1 MSMIFEDET
10 AETEAERTRDF
21 SGISS
26 QDPQAE
32 SERAFEIEVGQQAA
46 GMRIDSYLTE
56 EIEDAARSYIQRLIE
71 EGRIAVQGRPKTAKN
86 YKLRA
91 GDRIF
96 VRIPPPKKLDVA
108 AEDIPLVMLAA
119 ALGVLDSLGLLLSSK
134 KRSKA
139 DAADVRIKWPND
151 ILFRQKKLCGILAEL
166 VKNGTRTM
174 TVIGIGMNVNAA
186 EVSDAWMQRATSLF
200 IETRAVTDVNELG
213 ACIAEHVHERVNM
226 LKQGEKDRILRDYIN
241 NCSTLNQEITIHG
254 TDGSKVKAFAEGID
268 EHGRLIAAFPNGET
282 KTVDAADVSVRTAE
296 RMPE

>member
-1 MSMIFEDET
+1 MK
-10 AETEAERTRDF
+10 
-21 SGISS
+21 SS
-26 QDPQAE
+26 L
-32 SERAFEIEVGQQAA
+32 RYV
-46 GMRIDSYLTE
+46 
-56 EIEDAARSYIQRLIE
+56 
-71 EGRIAVQGRPKTAKN
+71 RPKTVQMMKN
-86 YKLRA
+86 DKNGRTGSVNCLKMHSIRKAETVHETDSTNAELKRRA
-91 GDRIF
+91 ANGVLKDGTVLIAERQTRGRGRRGRKWENTSGALLMSIACDAED
-96 VRIPPPKKLDVA
+96 IA
-108 AEDIPLVMLAA
+108 AEDIPLVTLAA

-166 VKNGTRTM
+166 VKNG
-174 TVIGIGMNVNAA
+174 NAA

-213 ACIAEHVHERVNM
+213 VCIAEHVHERVNM
-226 LKQGEKDRILRDYIN
+226 LKQGERDLILRDYIN

-282 KTVDAADVSVRTAE
+282 KTVDAADVTVRTAE
-296 RMPE
+296 RIPE

>member
-1 MSMIFEDET
+1 MKNDKNGRTGSVNCLKMHSIRK
-10 AETEAERTRDF
+10 AETVHETDSTNAELKRRAANGVLKDGTVLIAERQTRGRGRRGRKWENT
-21 SGISS
+21 SGALLMSIAC
-26 QDPQAE
+26 DAE
-32 SERAFEIEVGQQAA
+32 DI
-46 GMRIDSYLTE
+46 
-56 EIEDAARSYIQRLIE
+56 
-71 EGRIAVQGRPKTAKN
+71 
-86 YKLRA
+86 
-91 GDRIF
+91 
-96 VRIPPPKKLDVA
+96 A
-108 AEDIPLVMLAA
+108 AEDIPLVTLAA

-213 ACIAEHVHERVNM
+213 VCIAEHVHERVNM
-226 LKQGEKDRILRDYIN
+226 LKQGERDLILRDYIN

-282 KTVDAADVSVRTAE
+282 KTVDAADVTVRTAE
-296 RMPE
+296 RIPE

>member
-1 MSMIFEDET
+1 MNDKNELTGSVNCLKMHSIRK
-10 AETEAERTRDF
+10 AETVHETDSTNAELKRRAANGVLKDGTVLIAERQTRGRGGQGKAYRRHKGRGRRGRKWENT
-21 SGISS
+21 SGALLMSIAC
-26 QDPQAE
+26 DAE
-32 SERAFEIEVGQQAA
+32 DI
-46 GMRIDSYLTE
+46 
-56 EIEDAARSYIQRLIE
+56 
-71 EGRIAVQGRPKTAKN
+71 
-86 YKLRA
+86 
-91 GDRIF
+91 
-96 VRIPPPKKLDVA
+96 A
-108 AEDIPLVMLAA
+108 AEDIPLVTLAA

-296 RMPE
+296 RIPE

>member
-1 MSMIFEDET
+1 MK
-10 AETEAERTRDF
+10 
-21 SGISS
+21 SS
-26 QDPQAE
+26 F
-32 SERAFEIEVGQQAA
+32 RYV
-46 GMRIDSYLTE
+46 
-56 EIEDAARSYIQRLIE
+56 
-71 EGRIAVQGRPKTAKN
+71 RPKTVQMMKN
-86 YKLRA
+86 DKNGRTGSVNCFKMHSIRKAETVHETDSTNAELKRRA
-91 GDRIF
+91 ANGVLKDGTVLIAERQTRGRGRRGRKWENTSGALLMSIACDAED
-96 VRIPPPKKLDVA
+96 IA
-108 AEDIPLVMLAA
+108 AEDIPLVTLAA

-213 ACIAEHVHERVNM
+213 VCIAEHVHERVNM

-254 TDGSKVKAFAEGID
+254 TDGSKVKAFADGID

>member
-91 GDRIF
+91 GRPDFR
-96 VRIPPPKKLDVA
+96 P
-108 AEDIPLVMLAA
+108 
-119 ALGVLDSLGLLLSSK
+119 DSSSEK
-134 KRSKA
+134 TG
-139 DAADVRIKWPND
+139 
-151 ILFRQKKLCGILAEL
+151 CG
-166 VKNGTRTM
+166 G
-174 TVIGIGMNVNAA
+174 GGY
-186 EVSDAWMQRATSLF
+186 SS
-200 IETRAVTDVNELG
+200 G
-213 ACIAEHVHERVNM
+213 H
-226 LKQGEKDRILRDYIN
+226 
-241 NCSTLNQEITIHG
+241 
-254 TDGSKVKAFAEGID
+254 
-268 EHGRLIAAFPNGET
+268 RL
-282 KTVDAADVSVRTAE
+282 
-296 RMPE
+296 

>member
-1 MSMIFEDET
+1 MK
-10 AETEAERTRDF
+10 
-21 SGISS
+21 SS
-26 QDPQAE
+26 F
-32 SERAFEIEVGQQAA
+32 RYV
-46 GMRIDSYLTE
+46 
-56 EIEDAARSYIQRLIE
+56 
-71 EGRIAVQGRPKTAKN
+71 RPKTVQMMKN
-86 YKLRA
+86 DKNGLTGSVNCFKMHSIRKAETVHETDSTNAELKRRA
-91 GDRIF
+91 ANGVLKDGTVLIAERQTRGRGRRGRKWENTSGALLMSIACDAED
-96 VRIPPPKKLDVA
+96 IA
-108 AEDIPLVMLAA
+108 AEDIPLVTLAA

-226 LKQGEKDRILRDYIN
+226 LKQGEKDLILRDYMN
-241 NCSTLNQEITIHG
+241 NCSTLNKEITIHG

>member
-108 AEDIPLVMLAA
+108 AERAI
-119 ALGVLDSLGLLLSSK
+119 S
-134 KRSKA
+134 RS
-139 DAADVRIKWPND
+139 P
-151 ILFRQKKLCGILAEL
+151 
-166 VKNGTRTM
+166 
-174 TVIGIGMNVNAA
+174 
-186 EVSDAWMQRATSLF
+186 SP
-200 IETRAVTDVNELG
+200 
-213 ACIAEHVHERVNM
+213 
-226 LKQGEKDRILRDYIN
+226 
-241 NCSTLNQEITIHG
+241 
-254 TDGSKVKAFAEGID
+254 
-268 EHGRLIAAFPNGET
+268 RL
-282 KTVDAADVSVRTAE
+282 
-296 RMPE
+296 

>member
-91 GDRIF
+91 GGFLLRKNWMWRRRIF
-96 VRIPPPKKLDVA
+96 LWT
-108 AEDIPLVMLAA
+108 
-119 ALGVLDSLGLLLSSK
+119 SSM
-134 KRSKA
+134 
-139 DAADVRIKWPND
+139 
-151 ILFRQKKLCGILAEL
+151 
-166 VKNGTRTM
+166 RT
-174 TVIGIGMNVNAA
+174 II
-186 EVSDAWMQRATSLF
+186 
-200 IETRAVTDVNELG
+200 
-213 ACIAEHVHERVNM
+213 C
-226 LKQGEKDRILRDYIN
+226 
-241 NCSTLNQEITIHG
+241 
-254 TDGSKVKAFAEGID
+254 
-268 EHGRLIAAFPNGET
+268 
-282 KTVDAADVSVRTAE
+282 
-296 RMPE
+296 

>member
-108 AEDIPLVMLAA
+108 AEDIPLDIVYEDDHLLIINKPKGMVVHPAAGNYSGTLVNALMYHCKNRLSSINGVIRPGIVHRIDKDTSGLLVVAKNDA
-119 ALGVLDSLGLLLSSK
+119 ALLYKLL
-134 KRSKA
+134 
-139 DAADVRIKWPND
+139 P
-151 ILFRQKKLCGILAEL
+151 
-166 VKNGTRTM
+166 
-174 TVIGIGMNVNAA
+174 
-186 EVSDAWMQRATSLF
+186 
-200 IETRAVTDVNELG
+200 
-213 ACIAEHVHERVNM
+213 
-226 LKQGEKDRILRDYIN
+226 
-241 NCSTLNQEITIHG
+241 
-254 TDGSKVKAFAEGID
+254 
-268 EHGRLIAAFPNGET
+268 
-282 KTVDAADVSVRTAE
+282 
-296 RMPE
+296 